1 MYLSKVLKSGLV
13 IGELEPTIKHVHL
26 QGSAVVAKTSKFG
39 SEDFHSQT
47 AVNWALAENTKTV
60 KYHVKYTSK
69 SNTNK
74 DTAPFLL
81 LYSQIVIVWSLGSGY
96 IFQVRVCKASEM
108 DVFFSL

>member
-26 QGSAVVAKTSKFG
+26 QGSAVVAKTSKFS

-74 DTAPFLL
+74 DKAPFF
-81 LYSQIVIVWSLGSGY
+81 IVILTDCDCLESWIWLYFPSKSM
-96 IFQVRVCKASEM
+96 QS
-108 DVFFSL
+108 